1 MLFEKWLLPDTVLP
15 GYQSLS
21 PEMLLKLG
29 KKGLICDIDNTLAT
43 YDDADPPEAVRDWCR
58 RMQDSG
64 IAVAFVSNNHV
75 ARVSRFAKD
84 LDVKAFADSGKPSG
98 KGLARAMAAMGTDP
112 STTAAIGDQLL
123 TDVLAAKR
131 SGLYAV
137 FVPPIKDK
145 TNLFFRFKRWLEKPY
160 LRRYAA
166 LHAEEKKEKEEHV

>member
-1 MLFEKWLLPDTVLP
+1 VLFEKWLLPDTVLP
-15 GYQSLS
+15 DYQSLS
-21 PEMLLKLG
+21 PEMLLEMG

-58 RMQDSG
+58 RMQQGG
-64 IAVAFVSNNHV
+64 ISVAFVSNNHEP
-75 ARVSRFAKD
+75 RVSRFARG
-84 LDVKAFADSGKPSG
+84 LNVYAFADSGKPSG
-98 KGLARAMAAMGTDP
+98 KGLRKAMAAMGTDP
-112 STTAAIGDQLL
+112 ATTAAIGDQLL

-160 LRRYAA
+160 MRRYAA
-166 LHAEEKKEKEEHV
+166 LHAED